1 MVLKLYGS
9 TTSTKT
15 RTIAQICKEKNIPY
29 ELITVNLPAGEQKSP
44 AHLAIQPFGQVPVI
58 DDDGFILY
66 ESRAIARYL
75 AAKYADQGTPNLI
88 PTDPKELAF
97 FEQAASIEL
106 SHFEPHALGVLIEK
120 VLKGRKGL
128 LPDESAVTRHLA
140 ALNDKLDVYEV
151 ILAKQNY
158 LAGDHVTLAD
168 LFHLPFGTMLEGPGL
183 GYDVFKRRPNVSRWW
198 DDISNRPSWL
208 AVKDGA

>member
-1 MVLKLYGS
+1 M
-9 TTSTKT
+9 STKT
-15 RTIAQICKEKNIPY
+15 RSIAQICKEKEVPY

-88 PTDPKELAF
+88 PTNPKELAF
-97 FEQAASIEL
+97 FDQAASIEL
-106 SHFEPHALGVLIEK
+106 SHFDPHAFGLVFEK
-120 VLKGRKGL
+120 VIKGRKGL
-128 LPDESAVTRHLA
+128 PPDDSAVTKHLA

-151 ILAKQNY
+151 ILAKQKY
-158 LAGDHVTLAD
+158 LAGDYVTLAD
-168 LFHLPFGTMLEGPGL
+168 LFHLPFGTMLEGPGME
-183 GYDVFKRRPNVSRWW
+183 YDVFKKRPNVSRWW
-198 DDISNRPSWL
+198 NDLSNRPSWL

>member
-1 MVLKLYGS
+1 MVLKLYGL

-15 RTIAQICKEKNIPY
+15 RSVAQICKEKEIPY
-29 ELITVNLPAGEQKSP
+29 ELISVNLPAGEHKSP

-75 AAKYADQGTPNLI
+75 ATKYADQGTPNLI
-88 PTDPKELAF
+88 PTDPKEHTF

-106 SHFEPHALGVLIEK
+106 SNFEPHAYGVLFEK
-120 VLKGRKGL
+120 VVKLRRGL
-128 LPDESAVTRHLA
+128 QPDELAVAKHLA
-140 ALNDKLDVYEV
+140 DLNAKLDVYEV
-151 ILAKQNY
+151 ILGKQKY
-158 LAGDHVTLAD
+158 LAGDYVTLAD

-183 GYDVFKRRPNVSRWW
+183 EYEVFKKRPNVSRWW
-198 DDISNRPSWL
+198 NDISNRPSWL
-208 AVKDGA
+208 AVKNGA